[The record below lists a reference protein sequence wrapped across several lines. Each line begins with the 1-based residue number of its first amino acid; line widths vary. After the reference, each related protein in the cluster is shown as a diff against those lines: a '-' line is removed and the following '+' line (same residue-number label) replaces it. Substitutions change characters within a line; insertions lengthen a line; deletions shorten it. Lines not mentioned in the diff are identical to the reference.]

1 MRFTI
6 SKQISATCILIIA
19 IFMMMNLYMYYRII
33 VVEHTY
39 QLLLEDSTQFTSA
52 AKDIRAQ
59 LWLRNTYI
67 RNYILTG
74 DTKDLDRS
82 NEVKK
87 VTEAQVSE
95 LESKMSFPS
104 AVREI
109 GVLKLALNEY
119 NKTLDQGA
127 EVRKKLGIEGTVK
140 FLAASGKRA
149 EGMEIIIDDFT
160 GFVSQEIKAQIEETK
175 DEQSQAMLMV
185 LLCNLG
191 IVVIAMVAA
200 VMLARKISRPVTTM
214 AATAESVA
222 GGDLRNKEI
231 VYHFND
237 EIGDMSNSIQKMVD
251 GLRGM
256 VNQVTATATHVAVA
270 SNQLNL
276 VSEQSAEAA
285 EEVAKTTT
293 QLASGAVVQT
303 NEMNQVVAEVSDIV
317 SNINHV
323 ADNAVSLSLRA
334 TKTAEVAIEG
344 KSAVSKVSNQMQVI
358 NDSVNQSSQGVKDL
372 GESSQQIGN
381 IVQVISNIA
390 SQTNMLALNAAI
402 EAARAGEHGRGFA
415 VVASEVKK
423 LADQSQEA
431 AQSISNIIKAIQV
444 KIEDVVMMMEKGS
457 QDVQQGTDDMTST
470 LEQFNHIA
478 TLIQELEQQ
487 ISEIKLATTNVSS
500 SGDKVLVSIG
510 SVKKMVEETVSGTHT
525 ISAATEEQLASMEE
539 ISSSSS
545 ILAKKAKE
553 LETLMARFEI

>member
-6 SKQISATCILIIA
+6 SKQISATCVLIIA
-19 IFMMMNLYMYYRII
+19 IFMVMNSYMYYRIT
-33 VVEHTY
+33 VVERTY
-39 QLLLEDSTQFTSA
+39 QTLLEDSTQFTSA

-59 LWLRNTYI
+59 LWLRNTHI

-74 DTKDLDRS
+74 DAKDLERS

-87 VTEAQVSE
+87 TTGTQVSE
-95 LESKMSFPS
+95 LESKMNFPK
-104 AVREI
+104 AAREI

-127 EVRKKLGIEGTVK
+127 EVRKKLGIEGTLK

-149 EGMEIIIDDFT
+149 EGMEIIIDSFT
-160 GFVSQEIKAQIEETK
+160 GFVSQEIRAQIEETK
-175 DEQSQAMLMV
+175 AEQSRAMLIV
-185 LLCNLG
+185 ILCNIG
-191 IVVIAMVAA
+191 ILVIAMAAA
-200 VMLARKISRPVTTM
+200 VMLARKISRPVAAM

-222 GGDLRNKEI
+222 GGNLRSREI
-231 VYHFND
+231 AYHFND
-237 EIGDMSNSIQKMVD
+237 EIGDMSNSIQKMVN

-256 VNQVTATATHVAVA
+256 VNQVTATANQVASA

-293 QLASGAVVQT
+293 QLASGAAVQT
-303 NEMNQVVAEVSDIV
+303 NEMNKVVDEVSDIV

-323 ADNAVSLSLRA
+323 ASNAASLSLRA
-334 TKTAEVAIEG
+334 TKTAEVAIVG
-344 KSAVSKVSNQMQVI
+344 KTAVTKVGDQMRVI
-358 NDSVNQSSQGVKDL
+358 NDSVKQSSQGVKEL

-381 IVQVISNIA
+381 IVQVISSIA

-423 LADQSQEA
+423 LADQSQAA
-431 AQSISNIIKAIQV
+431 AQNIANIVKAIQS
-444 KIEDVVMMMEKGS
+444 KINDVVTTMEKGS

-487 ISEIKLATTNVSS
+487 IGEITVATTSVSS
-500 SGDKVLVSIG
+500 SGDKVLVSIS
-510 SVKKMVEETVSGTHT
+510 SVKKMVEETVAGTHT

-553 LETLMARFEI
+553 LETMMARFEI

>member
-6 SKQISATCILIIA
+6 GKQISATCILIIA
-19 IFMMMNLYMYYRII
+19 IFMMMNLYMYYRIT

-39 QLLLEDSTQFTSA
+39 QILLEDSTQFTSA
-52 AKDIRAQ
+52 AKDIRSQ

-74 DTKDLDRS
+74 DAKDLDRS

-87 VTEAQVSE
+87 STEAQVSE
-95 LESKMSFPS
+95 LENKMKFSS
-104 AVREI
+104 SSREI
-109 GVLKLALNEY
+109 GILKLALNEY
-119 NKTLDQGA
+119 SKTLDQGA
-127 EVRKKLGIEGTVK
+127 EVRKKLGIEGTLK

-149 EGMEIIIDDFT
+149 EGMEIIIDNFT
-160 GFVSQEIKAQIEETK
+160 GFVSQQIRAQIEETK
-175 DEQSQAMLMV
+175 AQQSRATLIV
-185 LLCNLG
+185 ILCNIG
-191 IVVIAMVAA
+191 ILFIAMVAA
-200 VMLARKISRPVTTM
+200 VMLARKISRPVTAM
-214 AATAESVA
+214 AATAENVA
-222 GGDLRNKEI
+222 GGDLRSREI
-231 VYHFND
+231 KYHFND
-237 EIGDMSNSIQKMVD
+237 EIGDMSISIQKMVD

-256 VNQVTATATHVAVA
+256 VQQVIATATQVASA

-285 EEVAKTTT
+285 EEVARTTT

-303 NEMNQVVAEVSDIV
+303 NEMNQVVDEVSDIV
-317 SNINHV
+317 FNINHV
-323 ADNAVSLSLRA
+323 ASNAASLSLRA
-334 TKTAEVAIEG
+334 TKTAEVAIVG
-344 KSAVSKVSNQMQVI
+344 KTAVTKVGNQMRVI
-358 NDSVNQSSQGVKDL
+358 NNSVNQSSQGIKEL

-415 VVASEVKK
+415 VVADEVKK
-423 LADQSQEA
+423 LADQSQMA
-431 AQSISNIIKAIQV
+431 AQNIANIVKTIQS
-444 KIEDVVMMMEKGS
+444 KINDVVTTMEKGS
-457 QDVQQGTDDMTST
+457 QDVQQGTDDMSST

-487 ISEIKLATTNVSS
+487 IGEITVATANVSS
-500 SGDKVLVSIG
+500 SGDKVLVSIS

-553 LETLMARFEI
+553 LETMMARFEI

>member
-74 DTKDLDRS
+74 DAKDLDRS

-175 DEQSQAMLMV
+175 AEQSQAMLMV

-214 AATAESVA
+214 AAAAESVA

-237 EIGDMSNSIQKMVD
+237 EIGDMSNSIQKMVN

-444 KIEDVVMMMEKGS
+444 KIEDVVTMMEKGS

-487 ISEIKLATTNVSS
+487 ISEIKMATTNVSS

>member
-6 SKQISATCILIIA
+6 SKQISATCVLIIA
-19 IFMMMNLYMYYRII
+19 IFMVMNSYMYYRIT
-33 VVEHTY
+33 VVERTY
-39 QLLLEDSTQFTSA
+39 QTLLEDSTQFTSA

-59 LWLRNTYI
+59 LWLRNTHI

-74 DTKDLDRS
+74 DAKDLERS

-87 VTEAQVSE
+87 TTGTQVSE
-95 LESKMSFPS
+95 LESKMNFPK
-104 AVREI
+104 AAREI

-127 EVRKKLGIEGTVK
+127 EVRKKLGIEGTLK

-149 EGMEIIIDDFT
+149 EGMEIIIDSFT
-160 GFVSQEIKAQIEETK
+160 GFVSQEIRAQIEETK
-175 DEQSQAMLMV
+175 AEQSRAMLIV
-185 LLCNLG
+185 ILCNIG
-191 IVVIAMVAA
+191 ILVIAMAAA
-200 VMLARKISRPVTTM
+200 VMLARKISRPVAAM

-222 GGDLRNKEI
+222 GGNLRSREI
-231 VYHFND
+231 AYHFND
-237 EIGDMSNSIQKMVD
+237 EIGDMSNSIQKMVN

-256 VNQVTATATHVAVA
+256 VNQVTATANQVASA

-293 QLASGAVVQT
+293 QLASGAAVQT
-303 NEMNQVVAEVSDIV
+303 NEMNKVVDEVSDIV

-323 ADNAVSLSLRA
+323 ADSAASLSLRA
-334 TKTAEVAIEG
+334 TKTAEVAIDG
-344 KSAVSKVSNQMQVI
+344 KSAVTKVSNQMQVI
-358 NDSVNQSSQGVKDL
+358 NNSVNQSSQGVKDL

-381 IVQVISNIA
+381 IVLVISNIA

-402 EAARAGEHGRGFA
+402 EAARAGEHGRGFS

-431 AQSISNIIKAIQV
+431 AQSIANIIKAIQV
-444 KIEDVVMMMEKGS
+444 KIEDVVTMMEKGS
-457 QDVQQGTDDMTST
+457 RDVQQGTEDMIST

-478 TLIQELEQQ
+478 NLIQKLEQQ
-487 ISEIKLATTNVSS
+487 ISEITMATTNVSS
-500 SGDKVLVSIG
+500 SGDKVLGSIG

-553 LETLMARFEI
+553 LETLMAQFKI